1 MINNS
6 SLNDLVIGIVTF
18 NPSKQSIDRI
28 RWLTSIGLKVFI
40 FDNSDSAKK
49 RFDDNLIKS
58 ANLYVESREK
68 NLGLGYGITS
78 VCKNAY
84 KKGFSKI
91 FFLDQDTSISE
102 QSINFLKSFLLKH
115 TNLADTFAAITFDS
129 SPGKFD
135 SQDKEFIQEVSF
147 TINSGTL
154 FFLENLKQIG
164 WHNKDYFVDCVD
176 YEFCLRARHNKLKI
190 GKVFRVPGFNHE
202 LEQPDITY
210 KFFNKNLR
218 IRRYG
223 KKRIL
228 DAVSGYF
235 KLLNSALKY
244 FEILYFFLM
253 LRSFFIYLSGQIFA
267 FLFIPKDKK

>member
-1 MINNS
+1 MINS
-6 SLNDLVIGIVTF
+6 SFLNELVIGVVTF
-18 NPSKQSIDRI
+18 NPTKQSVDRI
-28 RWLTSIGLKVFI
+28 FWLTSIGFKVFI
-40 FDNSDSAKK
+40 FDNSVLVNKDFED
-49 RFDDNLIKS
+49 RLIK
-58 ANLYVESREK
+58 NTNVYFESREK

-78 VCKNAY
+78 ICKNAY
-84 KKGFSKI
+84 RKDFRMI
-91 FFLDQDTSISE
+91 FFLDQDTSIAE
-102 QSINFLKSFLLKH
+102 QSMNFLQSFLLEH
-115 TNLADTFAAITFDS
+115 TNLANTFASITFDS

-135 SQDKEFIQEVSF
+135 NQGKAFIEEVSF

-164 WHNKDYFVDCVD
+164 WHNKNYFVDCVD

-190 GKVFRVPGFNHE
+190 GKFYGIPGFNHQ

-210 KFFNKNLR
+210 KFFNKELR

-228 DAVSGYF
+228 DTVSGYF
-235 KLLNSALKY
+235 KLLYSALTY

-253 LRSFFIYLSGQIFA
+253 LKSFFIYLFGQVFA
-267 FLFIPKDKK
+267 ALFIPKDKK